1 MRLPRWGLLLPPCIE
16 QPEDSLSSM
25 VLWCPPQQ
33 PTKAI
38 VGVICTR
45 HPDIGTCRFR
55 RRNAKHNLSRGFCRR
70 GTTMESLSLVKSAV
84 AEIISTAND
93 DSLKRLALVLEQ
105 LCSVVDE
112 VERVAR
118 DAMEEARRAT
128 RAARK

>member
-1 MRLPRWGLLLPPCIE
+1 MLALAGFAGAQCQAQLVTRLLP
-16 QPEDSLSSM
+16 Q
-25 VLWCPPQQ
+25 
-33 PTKAI
+33 
-38 VGVICTR
+38 
-45 HPDIGTCRFR
+45 
-55 RRNAKHNLSRGFCRR
+55 

-93 DSLKRLALVLEQ
+93 DSLKRLAMVLEQ
-105 LCSVVDE
+105 LCSVADK

>member
-1 MRLPRWGLLLPPCIE
+1 
-16 QPEDSLSSM
+16 
-25 VLWCPPQQ
+25 
-33 PTKAI
+33 
-38 VGVICTR
+38 
-45 HPDIGTCRFR
+45 
-55 RRNAKHNLSRGFCRR
+55 
-70 GTTMESLSLVKSAV
+70 MESLLLVKSAV

-93 DSLKRLALVLEQ
+93 DSLKRLAMALEQ

>member
-1 MRLPRWGLLLPPCIE
+1 
-16 QPEDSLSSM
+16 
-25 VLWCPPQQ
+25 
-33 PTKAI
+33 
-38 VGVICTR
+38 
-45 HPDIGTCRFR
+45 
-55 RRNAKHNLSRGFCRR
+55 
-70 GTTMESLSLVKSAV
+70 MESLLLVKSAV

-93 DSLKRLALVLEQ
+93 DSLKRLAMVLEQ

>member
-1 MRLPRWGLLLPPCIE
+1 
-16 QPEDSLSSM
+16 
-25 VLWCPPQQ
+25 
-33 PTKAI
+33 
-38 VGVICTR
+38 
-45 HPDIGTCRFR
+45 
-55 RRNAKHNLSRGFCRR
+55 
-70 GTTMESLSLVKSAV
+70 MESLSLVKSAV

-93 DSLKRLALVLEQ
+93 DSLKRLAMVLEQ